1 MKALIDAVQTS
12 TRSRSDS
19 GWLSPAGQVSTQ
31 DFLKLLTIQLR
42 YQNPLE
48 PMKET
53 EFVTQLAQFSQLE
66 AEREVSSLA
75 GRLFELQMLGQA
87 ASLLG
92 RTVVVRSPDAA
103 SEPVRGVVEK
113 VKVVEG
119 EPRLVVRGSEYPLRD
134 VVEIVG

>member
-1 MKALIDAVQTS
+1 MIGEVQSS
-12 TRSRSDS
+12 TQSRVQS
-19 GWLSPAGQVSTQ
+19 GWLSPAGQVSTE
-31 DFLKLLTIQLR
+31 DFLKLLTLQLR

-66 AEREVSSLA
+66 AEREVSALA
-75 GRLFELQMLGQA
+75 GRLFQLQMLEQA

-92 RTVVVRSPDAA
+92 RTVVVRPPDAG
-103 SEPVRGVVEK
+103 SPVEGVVEK

-119 EPRLVVRGSEYPLRD
+119 EPRLVLRGSEYPLRD
-134 VVEIVG
+134 LVEIVR

>member
-1 MKALIDAVQTS
+1 MIGAVQSGTQ
-12 TRSRSDS
+12 SRGEP
-19 GWLSPAGQVSTQ
+19 GWVSPAAQVGTQ
-31 DFLKLLTIQLR
+31 DFLKLLTLQLR

-66 AEREVSSLA
+66 AQRDVGSLA
-75 GRLFELQMLGQA
+75 GRLFQLQMLEQA

-92 RTVVVRSPDAA
+92 RTVVLRSADAD
-103 SEPVRGVVEK
+103 ERVKGVVEK

-119 EPRLVVRGSEYPLRD
+119 EPRLVVRGSEYPVSDL
-134 VVEIVG
+134 VEIIG